1 MILMIIIII
10 VVVVVC
16 LLFMTAAAVDVL
28 WNHIS
33 FIFIYSY
40 KAAGDNTQRFTIEHR
55 NVLECADFIT
65 VVTKKAF

>member
-1 MILMIIIII
+1 
-10 VVVVVC
+10 
-16 LLFMTAAAVDVL
+16 MTAAAVDVL

-40 KAAGDNTQRFTIEHR
+40 KSVVDNTQRFTIERR
-55 NVLECADFIT
+55 NVLECTDFIT